1 MVNGSAYPLQIDVLE
16 SLLLRTNG
24 TNFSQPVALLV
35 SMCDYVPEG
44 LLDAYY
50 TPFDMASLALVA
62 EVLVWLAILM
72 WRGAEACGLQS
83 SVIAIFQENVEAKT
97 SEASA
102 DATGSKAKEEDTE
115 ARLTFFWIMQ
125 LFLVV
130 IFSADYFINK
140 RPYGTHKTGWQA
152 CTSAHFILVAFY
164 KPVVA
169 PLFICMYNVFHLFW
183 DVWNEEEPPAQPK
196 LMMGLAGISC
206 LLFVPWLVATL
217 IFMPVAVVSLIHVPI
232 ALLSLIALSL
242 VACIGYKTLECAAKK
257 IVEEEEAADKQQT
270 TDQEAQNAEKEQ
282 IEEEW
287 KLFGKV
293 VVAELHYVMKLS
305 IILFLS
311 FYGFLPLMSCIL
323 YKDFSSWPRV
333 QVLVWDTCVKMM
345 REGMRFKW
353 LVRWPDWNFDIDL
366 KLAFALSALAAQQL
380 QKWYVYL
387 FRTFLNSSES

>member
-1 MVNGSAYPLQIDVLE
+1 
-16 SLLLRTNG
+16 
-24 TNFSQPVALLV
+24 
-35 SMCDYVPEG
+35 
-44 LLDAYY
+44 
-50 TPFDMASLALVA
+50 
-62 EVLVWLAILM
+62 
-72 WRGAEACGLQS
+72 
-83 SVIAIFQENVEAKT
+83 
-97 SEASA
+97 
-102 DATGSKAKEEDTE
+102 
-115 ARLTFFWIMQ
+115 
-125 LFLVV
+125 
-130 IFSADYFINK
+130 
-140 RPYGTHKTGWQA
+140 
-152 CTSAHFILVAFY
+152 
-164 KPVVA
+164 
-169 PLFICMYNVFHLFW
+169 MYNVFHLFW

-196 LMMGLAGISC
+196 LMMGLAGIYC